1 MSNTYAPLHNKYRPQ
16 SFDDLVGQKVIAST
30 LKQALLT
37 NRIAPAYL
45 FCGPRG
51 TGKTSSARILARSL
65 NCLNVEEPTIN
76 PCCQCNLCQTI
87 SAGNALD
94 VIEIDAASNT
104 GVDNIRDLIEKSKF
118 APVIARWKI
127 YVIDECHM
135 LSAAAFNALLKTL
148 EEPPSRVVFILATT
162 DPQRLLPTI
171 ISRCQRFDFSQIEL
185 NDLINHLQEIANKEE
200 IGIEKEAINLV
211 ARRSQ
216 GGLRD
221 AQSMLD
227 QLSLLPQPITVNAVL
242 DLLGEVSEEKLLD
255 LAMALTK
262 KDPLNLLL
270 ICRELIN
277 NGKDPMGILQ
287 GLASILRDLV
297 LKNAAPDYPDLCSI
311 SQESHQ
317 KLSEIASLVEPERLL
332 QWQSHLKGSENNLRH
347 SSQPRLWLEVLLLGL
362 LNEPFNTKL
371 ETQVNAARANISY
384 TSQER
389 HEPSEN
395 PNKNNPNLENK
406 NVADKHQSSL
416 EKNVNVKETNSGL
429 SEAWE
434 QVLARIDLPS
444 TRMLLSQQAQ
454 LVGLSENK
462 AEINVAEN
470 WLGMIESRKSL
481 LEKAINEALG
491 QERKLI
497 LNSQSRLSVNT
508 EKKIKVSDKHLK
520 QTSTETAQDIK
531 PKESP
536 INNIDSSKFQ
546 SEKKDESNKFIN
558 GKAEEFAKFFN
569 GEVINIDKKT

>member
-16 SFDDLVGQKVIAST
+16 SFDDLVGQEVIAST

-135 LSAAAFNALLKTL
+135 LSTAAFNALLKTL

-242 DLLGEVSEEKLLD
+242 DLLGEVSEKKLLD

-270 ICRELIN
+270 ISRELIN

-332 QWQSHLKGSENNLRH
+332 QWQSNLKGSENNLRH

-395 PNKNNPNLENK
+395 SNKNNPNLENK

-497 LNSQSRLSVNT
+497 LNSQSRLSVNA

-546 SEKKDESNKFIN
+546 SQKKDESNKFIN